1 MNDTIRFIVQKLND
15 NNVRRVWLVGEEDKL
30 LGVVSLR
37 DVLSYLVTSQPKEEG
52 KEKYKPTDKIKA
64 SANKQ
69 YIYKLK
75 RSYSD
80 LVSIKKQQL
89 VTLPPHVPA
98 SEGTTPSIPFSML
111 VRLC

>member
-1 MNDTIRFIVQKLND
+1 MNDTIRSIVQKLND
-15 NNVRRVWLVGEEDKL
+15 NNVRRVWLVGEEPEDKL

-37 DVLSYLVTSQPKEEG
+37 DVLSYLVTSQPKDEG

-75 RSYSD
+75 RAYSD

-89 VTLPPHVPA
+89 LTLPPHVPA
-98 SEGTTPSIPFSML
+98 SEGTKQFCYLLTE
-111 VRLC
+111 